1 LLYSV
6 NGFIGRFGCL
16 VSGFGE
22 SIIRG
27 EYASTGELSVI
38 GEGDVRGYRGGE
50 SRGLLLGNADKR
62 LDKLRLADT
71 GWSLSVVDLDAVLGA
86 GAGSASGVQGLR
98 GKRFH
103 RFGCGAVGCYGM
115 LEDLNM
121 GEDSPLRELSGEGYR
136 ILLRLSFNEWG
147 SGIGGDLN
155 NVVERVEGL
164 AKAEVLVN
172 EYFGSVYDLELG
184 EFKVWRIS
192 DMGNGVPDG
201 SPNGSQVRL
210 HSSILGDVYEGG
222 YGYNSGR
229 VFQVL
234 VGAHWGPILDKKF
247 VIDAL
252 SSCEKCYPKND
263 YLGSDFDLFYTPLI
277 VLNKLGLDI
286 EKYEDRVR

>member
-1 LLYSV
+1 
-6 NGFIGRFGCL
+6 

-27 EYASTGELSVI
+27 EYVSTGELSI
-38 GEGDVRGYRGGE
+38 ISEGDVRGYHGGE
-50 SRGLLLGNADKR
+50 GKGLLLGDADKR
-62 LDKLRLADT
+62 LGKLRLADT

-86 GAGSASGVQGLR
+86 DAIGASGVQGLR
-98 GKRFH
+98 GERFH

-121 GEDSPLRELSGEGYR
+121 GEVSPLRELSGEGYR

-147 SGIGGDLN
+147 SGMRGDLN
-155 NVVERVEGL
+155 KVSERVEGL

-172 EYFGSVYDLELG
+172 EYFGSAYDLELE

-192 DMGNGVPDG
+192 DMGNSVPDG
-201 SPNGSQVRL
+201 SPNGSRVRL

-247 VIDAL
+247 ARNAL
-252 SSCEKCYPKND
+252 SACRKCYPKND
-263 YLGSDFDLFYTPLI
+263 YLGSDFDMFYTPLI
-277 VLNKLGLDI
+277 VLNRLGLDI
-286 EKYEDRVR
+286 KKYEDGVR